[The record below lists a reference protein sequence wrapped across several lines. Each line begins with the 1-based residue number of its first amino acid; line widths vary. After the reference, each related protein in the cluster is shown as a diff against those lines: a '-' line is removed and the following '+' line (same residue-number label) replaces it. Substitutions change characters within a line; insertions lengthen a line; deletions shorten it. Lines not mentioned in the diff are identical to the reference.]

1 MISMSSLWLPITLG
15 VGLCGLW
22 MATGWDTQDR
32 RFLLW
37 LVNWLMLIGLYFD
50 LLWIVWVITGVGF
63 QNLAIIGI
71 ALLIMMWTILKDWN
85 TPLEY

>member
-1 MISMSSLWLPITLG
+1 MLSPLWIPIILG
-15 VGLCGLW
+15 VGLYGLW
-22 MATGWDTQDR
+22 MATGWDTQDQ

-37 LVNWLMLIGLYFD
+37 LVNWLILIGLYFD
-50 LLWIVWVITGVGF
+50 LLWIVWVATGIGF

-85 TPLEY
+85 TPREF